1 MILNYWSADWYCY
14 LISAL
19 LGVLL
24 YNFNWDRDGSIKYY
38 GPKVKI
44 KNLLSRLKVR
54 VFKYSNIRAHN
65 SLNKLVLWVLWIVC
79 DFLVYWNGFNL
90 ILDTSQILVWNL
102 QWFYYIG
109 LVIFFL
115 IMFWSFKNKFFS
127 SELSG
132 NLRYVLI
139 CLFII
144 FHIFIILNNFFI
156 LLFLFECQS
165 MLIIY
170 FLGAIQQAI
179 GHKENYKK
187 FNIQC
192 LTQLTVLFIQFWA
205 IFVAA
210 IMLIFVVLW
219 FSNSFGLICWEGLN
233 QLSYFYITKL
243 GFNSYYL
250 LLVVGLMLLV
260 SLLIK
265 IGMFPFHFW
274 KPELYKNLTLWG
286 VMWYLLAFTF
296 VIVFFILIL
305 GNVFLEEIFSY
316 WYILVYLVQVF
327 CLILLLNV
335 IYSITEIK
343 IFIAYMSVFHMSY
356 IFLFF
361 LIERFIMFAYAY
373 NYLSLYI
380 VNMVFFFSS
389 ILCLRNK
396 EVKYFTDFLELN
408 QLLFWC
414 CFMVGSFVALSGIP
428 PFIGFWLKTSLIVHL
443 FYKSRFVLAF
453 IVFIS
458 GVYLMYFY
466 LQNYRFIGNLH
477 FTWVYI
483 SVFLEQ
489 ATIAIFVVM
498 ISCFFLN
505 IGYLMFLNEVLNFT
519 FLLNFL
525 GIFQW

>member
-1 MILNYWSADWYCY
+1 MILNYWSTDWYYY
-14 LISAL
+14 LVFIL

-24 YNFNWDRDGSIKYY
+24 YNFNWNRGGSIKYY
-38 GPKVKI
+38 GQKVKI
-44 KNLLSRLKVR
+44 KNLLSRLKIR
-54 VFKYSNIRAHN
+54 LFKYLNIRVQN
-65 SLNKLVLWVLWIVC
+65 SLNKLVLWGLWLVY
-79 DFLVYWNGFNL
+79 DFLLYWNGFNL
-90 ILDTSQILVWNL
+90 IFDTIQILVWNL
-102 QWFYYIG
+102 QWFYYIA
-109 LVIFFL
+109 LMVFFI
-115 IMFWSFKNKFFS
+115 IMFWSFKNKFFY

-144 FHIFIILNNFFI
+144 FHIFIILNNLFI

-165 MLIIY
+165 MLIVY
-170 FLGAIQQAI
+170 FLGALQQVI
-179 GHKENYKK
+179 GNRETYKK
-187 FNIQC
+187 FYRQC
-192 LTQLTVLFIQFWA
+192 LTQLTLLFVQFWA
-205 IFVAA
+205 VFVTA
-210 IMLIFVVLW
+210 IILIFVILW
-219 FSNSFGLICWEGLN
+219 FSNNLGLICWESLN
-233 QLSYFYITKL
+233 NISYFYITKL

-250 LLVVGLMLLV
+250 LLGVGLMLLV

-265 IGMFPFHFW
+265 VGMFPFHFW
-274 KPELYKNLTLWG
+274 KPELYKNLNLWG

-296 VIVFFILIL
+296 IIVFFILIL
-305 GNVFLEEIFSY
+305 GNIFLEEIFSY

-343 IFIAYMSVFHMSY
+343 VFIAYMSIFHMSY

-361 LIERFIMFAYAY
+361 LIERFVVFAYAY
-373 NYLSLYI
+373 HYLSLYI
-380 VNMVFFFSS
+380 VNMIFFFFPL
-389 ILCLRNK
+389 LCLRNK
-396 EVKYFTDFLELN
+396 EVKYFTDFVELN
-408 QLLFWC
+408 QLFFWG
-414 CFMVGSFVALSGIP
+414 CFMLGAFVALSGMP
-428 PFIGFWLKTSLIVHL
+428 PFIGFWLKSSLIVHL

-466 LQNYRFIGNLH
+466 LQNYRFVGNLR

-489 ATIAIFVVM
+489 APIAIYVII

-505 IGYLMFLNEVLNFT
+505 IGYLMFINEILNFT
-519 FLLNFL
+519 FLINFL
-525 GIFQW
+525 GIVKW